1 MVDSDRSKL
10 FVGGI
15 SRETSEDTLR
25 EHFSKYGDVVASVIA
40 KDRYT
45 GSPRGFAFVSFSDP
59 SAFQK
64 ALQDSHVILERTVDV
79 KEAIPRSEH
88 HQNQQQNRGLAR
100 NSRSNGSSSDQFR
113 TKKIFVGGL
122 SASLTEEEFKN
133 YFEKFGRITDVVV
146 MHDNVTKRPRG
157 FGFITFDS
165 EDAVEDV
172 MQKRFHELS
181 GKEVEVKR
189 AVPKEENNNSNNGY
203 IARVD
208 SRRGSTFYS
217 YQHGNYPP
225 YSPRFG
231 ILPGYGPLS
240 GYGGVAGYP
249 YGATIFGGAY
259 PTGGYGGIGYGVAP
273 VVPRSPWNGHAV
285 VGVRASPLPYGSAP
299 AVYPPHFN
307 IGVGVMGL
315 AANGYN
321 AFAGMG
327 VNGKLSQLG
336 GGDAQVATDATN
348 TQINGEN
355 IDVNSSDLDGSCG
368 VAASKQNQRG
378 TNGQFRPFPV
388 GNSS

>member
-25 EHFSKYGDVVASVIA
+25 DHFTKYGDVVASVVA
-40 KDRYT
+40 KDRQT
-45 GSPRGFAFVSFSDP
+45 GSSRGFAFVSFSDP
-59 SAFQK
+59 SAVDR

-79 KEAIPRSEH
+79 KEAIPRSEQ
-88 HQNQQQNRGLAR
+88 HQNQQQQNRGLSR
-100 NSRSNGSSSDQFR
+100 NNSRINGRSNEQIR

-122 SASLTEEEFKN
+122 SPSLIEEEFKN

-146 MHDNVTKRPRG
+146 MHDSVTKRPRG

-165 EDAVEDV
+165 EEAVEDV

-181 GKEVEVKR
+181 GKLVEVKR

-208 SRRGSTFYS
+208 SRRGSTFNS
-217 YQHGNYPP
+217 YQHGSYSP
-225 YSPRFG
+225 YSPRYG
-231 ILPGYGPLS
+231 ILPGYGPFS
-240 GYGGVAGYP
+240 GYDGVAGYP
-249 YGATIFGGAY
+249 YGATIYGGAY
-259 PTGGYGGIGYGVAP
+259 PMGGYGGIGYGVAP
-273 VVPRSPWNGHAV
+273 PRSPWSGHGV
-285 VGVRASPLPYGSAP
+285 VGIRGSPLP
-299 AVYPPHFN
+299 AVYPPYYN

-321 AFAGMG
+321 GFVGTG
-327 VNGKLSQLG
+327 VNGKLNQLG
-336 GGDAQVATDATN
+336 GGDAQVATN

-355 IDVNSSDLDGSCG
+355 IDVNSSNLDGSCG
-368 VAASKQNQRG
+368 AATSKKNQRG
-378 TNGQFRPFPV
+378 TNGQFRPYPV